1 MQELDEGYADSG
13 EPVVGG
19 VSRRTALKVGGLG
32 LAGAVA
38 AFLPGWAAAGVRK
51 QKVFRTCA
59 GVKSTLCQQ
68 FPVKCGNDTNCTC
81 ISVYSHTTGTGGPG
95 TFCAAGF
102 AGEFN
107 CSNTNSCA
115 HSTCPQGYICAEPK
129 STCCSLPVC
138 VPLCGANQ

>member
-1 MQELDEGYADSG
+1 MQELDEVYADSG
-13 EPVVGG
+13 EPVAGG

-51 QKVFRTCA
+51 QKVFQTCS
-59 GVKSTLCQQ
+59 GVNSTLCQQ
-68 FPVKCGNDTNCTC
+68 YPIKCGNSNNCTC
-81 ISVYSHTTGTGGPG
+81 ITVYGTTGTGPG
-95 TFCAAGF
+95 TSCAAGF

-107 CSNTNSCA
+107 CSSSNSCV
-115 HSTCPQGYICAEPK
+115 HSKCAKGYFCAAPK

-138 VPLCGANQ
+138 VPLCSGGGT

>member
-1 MQELDEGYADSG
+1 MQELDEVYADSG

-51 QKVFRTCA
+51 QKVFRTCG

-68 FPVKCGNDTNCTC
+68 FPIKCGTDASCSC
-81 ISVYSHTTGTGGPG
+81 ITVYGTSVPSPG
-95 TFCAAGF
+95 TACAADF

-107 CSNTNSCA
+107 CSSSNSCV
-115 HSTCPQGYICAEPK
+115 HSKCAKGYFCAEPK

-138 VPLCGANQ
+138 VPLCGGGV